1 MSARKPV
8 RCPTRCRNA
17 LRAWG
22 AVSVLALVAFVVEI
36 EGHAI
41 AAPDSAAPIAPPLK

>member
-1 MSARKPV
+1 MR
-8 RCPTRCRNA
+8 RRNA

-36 EGHAI
+36 EGHA
-41 AAPDSAAPIAPPLK
+41 SAAPRSAAPVAPPLK